1 MNGSV
6 IPPTLR
12 LILLILAHASIK
24 SPITNLSVYTMATC
38 MNSVAAA
45 ATRTAVKSLK
55 QRASF
60 GTAVKPLR
68 VAVPLNASRRAL
80 VTNASADGTSI

>member
-1 MNGSV
+1 
-6 IPPTLR
+6 
-12 LILLILAHASIK
+12 
-24 SPITNLSVYTMATC
+24 MATC

-68 VAVPLNASRRAL
+68 VAVPLTAPRRAL
-80 VTNASADGTSI
+80 DALARRRGERCVLIDC

>member
-1 MNGSV
+1 
-6 IPPTLR
+6 
-12 LILLILAHASIK
+12 
-24 SPITNLSVYTMATC
+24 MATC